1 MKHGI
6 VAVVLDAGTDAGLA
20 TAHSLLADGHRVVV
34 TARQPGALVRITH
47 GYPAD
52 RVYALAA
59 DTHDRRQFDQVL
71 ALTRARFGRVD
82 MIVDPKLY
90 RSVLPASA

>member
-1 MKHGI
+1 MKQSI
-6 VAVVLDAGTDAGLA
+6 VAVVLDAGTEAGLA

-52 RVYALAA
+52 LVYAVAA
-59 DTHDRRQFDQVL
+59 DTRDRAQFDQVL

-90 RSVLPASA
+90 RAVLPASA

>member
-1 MKHGI
+1 MKHSI

-20 TAHSLLADGHRVVV
+20 TAHNLLADGHRVVV
-34 TARQPGALVRITH
+34 TARQPASLVRITH

-59 DTHDRRQFDQVL
+59 DTRDRRQLDRVL

-90 RSVLPASA
+90 RSVMPAAA

>member
-1 MKHGI
+1 MKHSI
-6 VAVVLDAGTDAGLA
+6 VALVLDAGTDAGLA

-34 TARQPGALVRITH
+34 TARQPGSLVRITH
-47 GYPAD
+47 GFPAD

-59 DTHDRRQFDQVL
+59 DTHDRRQFDRVL
-71 ALTRARFGRVD
+71 ALTCARFGRVD

-90 RSVLPASA
+90 RAVLPAAA